1 MIKKWKRKKYN
12 YNNELIIEEYKNGG
26 KWNSKAK
33 KYIKNLINVGK
44 YLNFEK
50 NGKIKLNYDN
60 GNLMFEGELLKG
72 KINGKGKIVN

>member
-1 MIKKWKRKKYN
+1 M
-12 YNNELIIEEYKNGG
+12 G
-26 KWNSKAK
+26 KAK
-33 KYIKNLINVGK
+33 EYIKTLSFVGK